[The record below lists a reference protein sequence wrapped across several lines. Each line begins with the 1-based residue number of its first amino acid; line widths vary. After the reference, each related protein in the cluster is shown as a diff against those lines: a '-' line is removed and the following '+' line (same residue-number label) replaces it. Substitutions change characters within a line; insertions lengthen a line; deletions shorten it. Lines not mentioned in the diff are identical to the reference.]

1 MLKKDLAVC
10 IRAIDY
16 SETSQI
22 ITFFARD
29 AGKFTAIAKGSK
41 RPKSAFDGP
50 IELFAQGRIVY
61 SQTRTDKLSTLTEF
75 SQYPAFT
82 FATRDL
88 FALHCAS
95 LAAELVNSGIDDY
108 DPHQKLFDAFIKF
121 LHDLD
126 QTQDALRLLII
137 FQLNLLKEIGLM
149 PVLDH
154 CSNCKTQYAKLNT
167 HDEFYF
173 SSEANGL
180 ICRDCEASFPDKI
193 PVTKTAAAALSN
205 KETLAKKD
213 KKTLKEIEK
222 LLIYHFTN
230 MWGRPLKMA
239 KYVLEQYNTK
249 GEIGVSEKN
258 SGYNKKAS

>member
-22 ITFFARD
+22 VTFFARD

-50 IELFAQGRIVY
+50 IELFAQGQIVY
-61 SQTRTDKLSTLTEF
+61 SQTHTDKLATLTEF
-75 SQYPAFT
+75 SQQPPFT

-95 LAAELVNSGIDDY
+95 LAAELVNSSTDDY
-108 DPHQKLFDAFIKF
+108 DPHPQLFDAFIKF

-126 QTQDALRLLII
+126 QRQDTLRLLII

-154 CSNCKTQYAKLNT
+154 CANCKTGHGSRVTGHGL
-167 HDEFYF
+167 YF

-180 ICRDCEASFPDKI
+180 ICRDCETSFPDKI
-193 PVTKTAAAALSN
+193 PVTKTAAAAISN
-205 KETLAKKD
+205 KEILSKAD
-213 KKTLKEIEK
+213 YKTLKEIEK
-222 LLIYHFTN
+222 LLVYHFTN
-230 MWGRPLKMA
+230 IGGRPPKMA
-239 KYVLEQYNTK
+239 KYVLD
-249 GEIGVSEKN
+249 I
-258 SGYNKKAS
+258 

>member
-22 ITFFARD
+22 ITFFTKD
-29 AGKFTAIAKGSK
+29 AGKFTAIAKGSR

-50 IELFAQGRIVY
+50 VELFAQGRIVY
-61 SQTRTDKLSTLTEF
+61 SQTRTDKLATLTEF
-75 SQYPAFT
+75 SQQSPLT
-82 FATRDL
+82 FAARDL
-88 FALHCAS
+88 YALHCAS

-108 DPHQKLFDAFIKF
+108 DPHPQLFDAFIKF

-126 QTQDALRLLII
+126 GKQDTLQLLVI

-154 CSNCKTQYAKLNT
+154 CANCKTRYAQRSTQYEL
-167 HDEFYF
+167 YF

-180 ICRDCEASFPDKI
+180 ICRDCEASFPDKF
-193 PVTKTAAAALSN
+193 PVTKATAAALN
-205 KETLAKKD
+205 NRGTLAKTD
-213 KKTLKEIEK
+213 KNTLKEIEK

-230 MWGRPLKMA
+230 IWGRPPKMA
-239 KYVLEQYNTK
+239 KYILEY
-249 GEIGVSEKN
+249 
-258 SGYNKKAS
+258 

>member
-10 IRAIDY
+10 IRAVDY

-22 ITFFARD
+22 ITFFARG

-50 IELFAQGRIVY
+50 IELFAEGRIVY
-61 SQTRTDKLSTLTEF
+61 SQTHTDKLATLTEF
-75 SQYPAFT
+75 SQQPPLT
-82 FATRDL
+82 FVTRNL

-95 LAAELVNSGIDDY
+95 LAAELVNSGTDDY
-108 DPHQKLFDAFIKF
+108 DPHPQLFDVFVEF
-121 LHDLD
+121 LHNLD
-126 QTQDALRLLII
+126 EKQNTLRLLII

-154 CSNCKTQYAKLNT
+154 CANCKTQYAQHNT
-167 HDEFYF
+167 QCEFYF

-193 PVTKTAAAALSN
+193 PVTKAAAALSN
-205 KETLAKKD
+205 KEALAKTD

-222 LLIYHFTN
+222 LLIYHFMN
-230 MWGRPLKMA
+230 IWGRLPKMA
-239 KYVLEQYNTK
+239 RYVLEQ
-249 GEIGVSEKN
+249 
-258 SGYNKKAS
+258 

>member
-22 ITFFARD
+22 VTFFARD
-29 AGKFTAIAKGSK
+29 SGKFTAIAKGSR

-61 SQTRTDKLSTLTEF
+61 SQTHTDKLATLTEF
-75 SQYPAFT
+75 SQQLPFS
-82 FATRDL
+82 FLSRNL

-95 LAAELVNSGIDDY
+95 LAAELVNSTTDDY
-108 DPHQKLFDAFIKF
+108 DPHPELFDAFIKF

-126 QTQDALRLLII
+126 QTQDALRPLIV
-137 FQLNLLKEIGLM
+137 FQLSLLKEIGLM

-154 CSNCKTQYAKLNT
+154 CANCKTSHGSRVTSHGL
-167 HDEFYF
+167 YF

-180 ICRDCEASFPDKI
+180 ICQDCEASFPDKI
-193 PVTKTAAAALSN
+193 PVTKTAAAALNN
-205 KETLAKKD
+205 KEALAKTD
-213 KKTLKEIEK
+213 EKTLKEIEK

-230 MWGRPLKMA
+230 MGGRPPKMA
-239 KYVLEQYNTK
+239 KYVLEQ
-249 GEIGVSEKN
+249 
-258 SGYNKKAS
+258 

>member
-10 IRAIDY
+10 IRAVDY

-22 ITFFARD
+22 VTFFAKD

-75 SQYPAFT
+75 SQQPPFT

-95 LAAELVNSGIDDY
+95 LAAELVNSGTDDY
-108 DPHQKLFDAFIKF
+108 DPHPQLFDAFIEF
-121 LHDLD
+121 LRNLD
-126 QTQDALRLLII
+126 EKQDALRLLII

-154 CSNCKTQYAKLNT
+154 CANCKTRYAQRSTQYEL
-167 HDEFYF
+167 YF

-180 ICRDCEASFPDKI
+180 ICRDCEASFPDKF
-193 PVTKTAAAALSN
+193 PVTKAAAAALSN
-205 KETLAKKD
+205 KETLAKTDEKI
-213 KKTLKEIEK
+213 LKEIEE

-230 MWGRPLKMA
+230 IWGRPPKMA
-239 KYVLEQYNTK
+239 KYVL
-249 GEIGVSEKN
+249 GG
-258 SGYNKKAS
+258 

>member
-1 MLKKDLAVC
+1 MLKKDLSVC

-22 ITFFARD
+22 ITFFAKD

-50 IELFAQGRIVY
+50 VELFAHGRIVY
-61 SQTRTDKLSTLTEF
+61 SQTRTDKMATLTEF
-75 SQYPAFT
+75 SQQSSFT
-82 FATRDL
+82 FTTSDL

-108 DPHQKLFDAFIKF
+108 DPHPRLFDAFIKF
-121 LHDLD
+121 FHDLD
-126 QTQDALRLLII
+126 QTDDALRPLIV

-154 CSNCKTQYAKLNT
+154 CANCKTQYAIHST
-167 HDEFYF
+167 HDKYFF

-193 PVTKTAAAALSN
+193 SVTKTAVAALGN
-205 KETLAKKD
+205 KDTLTETGKKI
-213 KKTLKEIEK
+213 LKEIEK

-230 MWGRPLKMA
+230 IWGRPPKMA
-239 KYVLEQYNTK
+239 KYVL
-249 GEIGVSEKN
+249 GG
-258 SGYNKKAS
+258 

>member
-50 IELFAQGRIVY
+50 VELFAQGRIVY
-61 SQTRTDKLSTLTEF
+61 SQSHTDKLATLTEF
-75 SQYPAFT
+75 SQQPPFI

-95 LAAELVNSGIDDY
+95 LAAELVNSGTDDY
-108 DPHQKLFDAFIKF
+108 DPHPELFEAFIKF

-126 QTQDALRLLII
+126 EKQDTLRLLII

-154 CSNCKTQYAKLNT
+154 CANCKTQYAVRGT

-180 ICRDCEASFPDKI
+180 ICRDCELSFPDKI
-193 PVTKTAAAALSN
+193 PVTKAAASALCN
-205 KETLAKKD
+205 KETFSTAD
-213 KKTLKEIEK
+213 GEILKEIEK
-222 LLIYHFTN
+222 LLVYHFTN
-230 MWGRPLKMA
+230 IWDRSPKMA
-239 KYVLEQYNTK
+239 KYVLEQ
-249 GEIGVSEKN
+249 
-258 SGYNKKAS
+258 

>member
-22 ITFFARD
+22 VTFFAKD
-29 AGKFTAIAKGSK
+29 SGKFTAIAKGSK
-41 RPKSAFDGP
+41 RHKSSFDGP
-50 IELFAQGRIVY
+50 VELFAQGRIVY
-61 SQTRTDKLSTLTEF
+61 SQSRTDKLATLTEF
-75 SQYPAFT
+75 SQQPPFA

-95 LAAELVNSGIDDY
+95 LTAELVNSGTDDY
-108 DPHQKLFDAFIKF
+108 DPHPQLFDAFVKF

-126 QTQDALRLLII
+126 EKQDTLRQLIV
-137 FQLNLLKEIGLM
+137 FQLKLLKEIGLM

-154 CSNCKTQYAKLNT
+154 CVNCKTGHGVRGTGHGL
-167 HDEFYF
+167 YF

-180 ICRDCEASFPDKI
+180 ICRDCEPSFPDKI
-193 PVTKTAAAALSN
+193 PVTKIAAVALSN
-205 KETLAKKD
+205 NETLAKTG

-230 MWGRPLKMA
+230 MWGRPPKMA
-239 KYVLEQYNTK
+239 KYIFEQ
-249 GEIGVSEKN
+249 
-258 SGYNKKAS
+258 

>member
-10 IRAIDY
+10 IRAVDF

-22 ITFFARD
+22 ITFFARQ

-50 IELFAQGRIVY
+50 IELFAQGQIVY
-61 SQTRTDKLSTLTEF
+61 SQTHTDKLATLTEF
-75 SQYPAFT
+75 SQQPSLAFL
-82 FATRDL
+82 TRNL

-95 LAAELVNSGIDDY
+95 LAAELVNSTTDDY
-108 DPHQKLFDAFIKF
+108 DPHPELFDAFINF

-126 QTQDALRLLII
+126 QSQDALHLLII
-137 FQLNLLKEIGLM
+137 FQLKLLKEIGLM

-154 CSNCKTQYAKLNT
+154 CANCKAGHGPRVTGHEL
-167 HDEFYF
+167 YF

-180 ICRDCEASFPDKI
+180 ICRDCEPSFPDKI
-193 PVTKTAAAALSN
+193 PVTRAAASALNN

-213 KKTLKEIEK
+213 KKILKEIEK

-230 MWGRPLKMA
+230 IGGRPPKTA
-239 KYVLEQYNTK
+239 KYVLE
-249 GEIGVSEKN
+249 
-258 SGYNKKAS
+258 